1 MLKAGQC
8 VSVLRWYRDWRRISH
23 RQCCGCRM
31 HGGPR
36 ERVLSMSRR
45 TASLM
50 VLQSKRARS
59 SVSLSLVSFTHFR
72 LETPPA
78 PLMLISSLA
87 TNTMIDP
94 PRFRTLL
101 LCLPRLPLDLWT
113 EPPQC
118 GLADHTWSRC
128 RAAVVPPVL
137 PTQNARGESA
147 DHSLKS
153 RC

>member
-87 TNTMIDP
+87 TNTMIDLAFVLSYFVCLVCLWIFGLNHLNAVW
-94 PRFRTLL
+94 RITL
-101 LCLPRLPLDLWT
+101 
-113 EPPQC
+113 
-118 GLADHTWSRC
+118 GLG
-128 RAAVVPPVL
+128 VVPPL
-137 PTQNARGESA
+137 FLLYFR
-147 DHSLKS
+147 LKMHEVNQLIIP
-153 RC
+153 